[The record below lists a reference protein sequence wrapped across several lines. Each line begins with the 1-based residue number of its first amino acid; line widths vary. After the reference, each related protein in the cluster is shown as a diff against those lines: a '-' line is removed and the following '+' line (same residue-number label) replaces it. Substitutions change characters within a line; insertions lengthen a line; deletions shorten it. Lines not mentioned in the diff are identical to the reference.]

1 VNPRLSDLV
10 SAARVVSIPL
20 RTKFRGITERELLV
34 FEGPNGFSE
43 WAAFT
48 DYSDEEAAAWL
59 AAAIEWGFGNLP
71 NPKRTS
77 VPVNAILPAV
87 AAQDVARILTRAGKF
102 TTVKIKTAE
111 KGQSLA
117 DDLARVLEVQALYP
131 EAKIRLDANG
141 GFTIPQAM
149 ELLEK
154 LSFEGIAL
162 EYFEQPV
169 ATIAELAELKL
180 EISKTGQS
188 TLIAADESVRK
199 SSDPLAVELA
209 RAADILVLKSAPL
222 GGIAAALEIAAS
234 SKLPIVPSSAM
245 QSSIGLSAEL
255 HFAACLENL
264 SFDAGLGTM
273 NLFAGDLVKDSL
285 KPVDGVLEV
294 RRPEVST
301 SALDTLKAEDHIY
314 DWWNAR
320 LERCGRLIGL
330 ES

>member
-10 SAARVVSIPL
+10 SASRVVSIPL

-34 FEGPNGFSE
+34 FEGPNGFTE

-48 DYSDEEAAAWL
+48 EYSDEEAAAWL
-59 AAAIEWGFGNLP
+59 SAAIEWGFADLP
-71 NPKRTS
+71 TPKRTS

-87 AAQDVARILTRAGKF
+87 APGDVAKILTRAGRF
-102 TTVKIKTAE
+102 TTVKIKTAD
-111 KGQSLA
+111 KGQSVS
-117 DDLARVLEVQALYP
+117 DDLARILEVKSLYP

-141 GFTIPQAM
+141 GFNISQAM

-154 LSFEGIAL
+154 LNFEGIEL

-169 ATIAELAELKL
+169 STIAELAEMKI
-180 EISKTGQS
+180 EITRTGQS

-209 RAADILVLKSAPL
+209 GAADILVLKSAPL
-222 GGIAAALEIAAS
+222 GGISAALEIAAS

-245 QSSIGLSAEL
+245 QSSIGLAAEL
-255 HFAACLENL
+255 HFAACLDDL

-273 NLFAGDLVKDSL
+273 NLFAGDLVKETL

-301 SALDTLKAEDHIY
+301 SALDTLKAEDHRC
-314 DWWNAR
+314 DWWIAR

>member
-34 FEGPNGFSE
+34 FEGPNGFTE

-48 DYSDEEAAAWL
+48 EYSDEEAAAWL
-59 AAAIEWGFGNLP
+59 SAAIEWGFADLP
-71 NPKRTS
+71 TPKRTT

-87 AAQDVARILTRAGKF
+87 APADVAKILTRAGKF
-102 TTVKIKTAE
+102 QTVKIKTAE
-111 KGQSLA
+111 KAQAVS
-117 DDLARVLEVQALYP
+117 DDLARILEVRALYP

-141 GFTIPQAM
+141 GFQLAQAM

-154 LSFEGIAL
+154 LQFEGIEL

-169 ATIAELAELKL
+169 ATIAELAEMKI
-180 EISKTGQS
+180 EITRTGQT

-209 RAADILVLKSAPL
+209 GASDILVLKSAPL
-222 GGIAAALEIAAS
+222 GGIASALEIAAS

-245 QSSIGLSAEL
+245 QSSIGLGAEL
-255 HFAACLENL
+255 HFAACLDDL

-294 RRPEVST
+294 RKPEVST
-301 SALDTLKAEDHIY
+301 SALDTLKAEDHRY
-314 DWWNAR
+314 DWWIAR
-320 LERCGRLIGL
+320 LQRCGRLIGL
-330 ES
+330 EA

>member
-34 FEGPNGFSE
+34 FEGPNGFTE

-48 DYSDEEAAAWL
+48 EYSDEEAAAWL
-59 AAAIEWGFGNLP
+59 SAAIEWGFADLP
-71 NPKRTS
+71 TPKRTS

-87 AAQDVARILTRAGKF
+87 APADVAKILTRAGKF
-102 TTVKIKTAE
+102 QTVKIKTAE
-111 KGQSLA
+111 KAQTVS
-117 DDLARVLEVQALYP
+117 DDLARILEVRALYP

-141 GFTIPQAM
+141 GYQLAQAM

-154 LSFEGIAL
+154 LQFEGIEL

-169 ATIAELAELKL
+169 ATIAELAEMKI
-180 EISKTGQS
+180 EVAKTGQT

-209 RAADILVLKSAPL
+209 GAADILVLKSAPL
-222 GGIAAALEIAAS
+222 GGIASALEIAAS

-245 QSSIGLSAEL
+245 QSSIGLGAEL
-255 HFAACLENL
+255 HFAACLDDL

-294 RRPEVST
+294 RKPEVST
-301 SALDTLKAEDHIY
+301 SALDTLKAEDHRY
-314 DWWNAR
+314 DWWIAR
-320 LERCGRLIGL
+320 LQRCGRLIGL
-330 ES
+330 EA

>member
-314 DWWNAR
+314 DSWIAR

>member
-1 VNPRLSDLV
+1 MNPRLSSLV
-10 SAARVVSIPL
+10 AAARVVSIPL

-34 FEGPNGFSE
+34 FEGPNGFTE
-43 WAAFT
+43 WAAFIE
-48 DYSDEEAAAWL
+48 YSDEEAAAWL
-59 AAAIEWGFGNLP
+59 SAAIEWGFADLP
-71 NPKRTS
+71 TPKRTS

-87 AAQDVARILTRAGKF
+87 APADVAKILTRAGKF
-102 TTVKIKTAE
+102 QTVKIKTAE
-111 KGQSLA
+111 KAQTVS
-117 DDLARVLEVQALYP
+117 DDLARILEVRALYP

-141 GFTIPQAM
+141 GFQLSQAM

-154 LSFEGIAL
+154 LQFEGIEL

-169 ATIAELAELKL
+169 ATIAELAEMKI
-180 EISKTGQS
+180 EITRTGQT

-209 RAADILVLKSAPL
+209 GAADILVLKSAPL
-222 GGIAAALEIAAS
+222 GGIASALEIAAS

-245 QSSIGLSAEL
+245 QSSIGLGAEL
-255 HFAACLENL
+255 HFAACLDDL

-294 RRPEVST
+294 RKPEVST
-301 SALDTLKAEDHIY
+301 SALDTLKAEDHRY
-314 DWWNAR
+314 DWWIAR
-320 LERCGRLIGL
+320 LQRCGRLIGL
-330 ES
+330 EA

>member
-34 FEGPNGFSE
+34 FEGPNGFTE

-48 DYSDEEAAAWL
+48 EYSDEEAAAWL
-59 AAAIEWGFGNLP
+59 SAAIEWGFADLP
-71 NPKRTS
+71 TPKRTS

-87 AAQDVARILTRAGKF
+87 APADVAKILTRAGKF
-102 TTVKIKTAE
+102 QTVKIKTAE
-111 KGQSLA
+111 KAQTVS
-117 DDLARVLEVQALYP
+117 DDLARILEVRALYP

-141 GFTIPQAM
+141 GYQLAQAM

-154 LSFEGIAL
+154 LQFEGIEL

-169 ATIAELAELKL
+169 ATIAELAEMKI
-180 EISKTGQS
+180 EVAKTGQT

-209 RAADILVLKSAPL
+209 GASDILVLKSAPL
-222 GGIAAALEIAAS
+222 GGIASALEIAAS

-245 QSSIGLSAEL
+245 QSSIGLGAEL
-255 HFAACLENL
+255 HFAACLDDL

-285 KPVDGVLEV
+285 KPIDGVLEL
-294 RRPEVST
+294 RKPEVST
-301 SALDTLKAEDHIY
+301 SALDTLKAEDHRY
-314 DWWNAR
+314 DWWIAR
-320 LERCGRLIGL
+320 LQRCGRLIGL
-330 ES
+330 DA